1 MLDARG
7 LWLVPGLAHPVFSGF
22 AEFFRSVFRRFEA
35 LDYRDAYLHV
45 GQGGVERR
53 VEERITTTKPELLIY
68 TQFPSSYSYLVPE
81 FIGKLRQRCLVVGLG
96 FDDEIYFEQSK
107 FFYSYCDAV
116 ITTDI
121 PGAERLR
128 AAGIPVHLGALQ
140 QPHASSAIEQPT
152 IEDIPISFVGDMN
165 KPGRREFIR
174 ALDAAGIA
182 VADYGAGSRNGRLSD
197 AQMLGGVRRS
207 PINLN

>member
-1 MLDARG
+1 MLDARA

-96 FDDEIYFEQSK
+96 FDDR
-107 FFYSYCDAV
+107 
-116 ITTDI
+116 
-121 PGAERLR
+121 RL
-128 AAGIPVHLGALQ
+128 GPPFGGLP
-140 QPHASSAIEQPT
+140 QPLVRPL
-152 IEDIPISFVGDMN
+152 D
-165 KPGRREFIR
+165 REWIH
-174 ALDAAGIA
+174 
-182 VADYGAGSRNGRLSD
+182 GSQR
-197 AQMLGGVRRS
+197 
-207 PINLN
+207 